1 MKQRREPCNGVEIGV
16 THLSRWI
23 DAAEK
28 SEHTLRAL
36 AEGDEFAA
44 QYVLANILY
53 AEGRDDE
60 IRDSMFLSTA
70 LSIAGCGASEPSG
83 DTGSREQNNSAD
95 GTDTYKVRTQYCLQH
110 NCRSAMRRLRRAV
123 VREDSGVSRFAVVT
137 GWWLGSDWDCSSRS
151 TPNPL

>member
-1 MKQRREPCNGVEIGV
+1 MKQRRGPCNGVEIGV
-16 THLSRWI
+16 THLLRWI

-28 SEHTLRAL
+28 SELLSGSYVHNTRPKVPGHTLRAL
-36 AEGDEFAA
+36 AEGNEFAA

-83 DTGSREQNNSAD
+83 DTGSREQNNSAV
-95 GTDTYKVRTQYCLQH
+95 GTGHASSNPVLPTRI
-110 NCRSAMRRLRRAV
+110 SAGQRHFLEREGASRA
-123 VREDSGVSRFAVVT
+123 
-137 GWWLGSDWDCSSRS
+137 
-151 TPNPL
+151 